1 MVPHAGLRYSGRI
14 AADTWRRIKLPE
26 SVLIIGPK
34 HTADGVDWA
43 VAPHDLWQLSDGV
56 SMAGDVDLACQI
68 AQTVPGME
76 LDAAAHAREH
86 GSEVQLPILH
96 RLAPKVRVA
105 AIAMAG
111 ATMDELQP
119 AAEALAGLMRRL
131 DKPPL
136 LVISSD
142 MNHFADDTENRR
154 RDRIALGALE
164 RGNPQELLRLCA
176 EENISMCGQIPA
188 ALVLLTLQAM
198 GCQPRYREIAYGTS
212 ADVSGDRSRVVGY
225 AGVLF

>member
-1 MVPHAGLRYSGRI
+1 
-14 AADTWRRIKLPE
+14 
-26 SVLIIGPK
+26 
-34 HTADGVDWA
+34 
-43 VAPHDLWQLSDGV
+43 
-56 SMAGDVDLACQI
+56 MAGDVELARQI
-68 AQTVPGME
+68 AETVPGMQ

-96 RLAPKVRVA
+96 RLAPQVRVA
-105 AIAMAG
+105 SIAMSG
-111 ATMDELQP
+111 ATIDELQP
-119 AAEALAGLMRRL
+119 TAEALADLMQRL

-136 LVISSD
+136 LIISSD
-142 MNHFADDTENRR
+142 MNHFADDAENRR

-198 GCQPRYREIAYGTS
+198 GRQPRYREIAYGTS
-212 ADVSGDRSRVVGY
+212 GDVSGDRSRVVGY